1 MTMDTRDHLP
11 KDAVTA
17 AWQQPGSLE
26 NAFVVQ
32 GNPAGLEA
40 LAKLLTKLARE
51 HNGAKVKI
59 DRAAGLKEGDAVLV
73 LQRMDVPLP
82 PPNPELAQTRVEVPD
97 EGDSVA
103 WLTIPDAARDAAAQI
118 LVNQAG
124 YTTLQARETVGR
136 RHVGLRMGLALAN
149 RLRDLLRKAGVE
161 VELFHSA

>member
-1 MTMDTRDHLP
+1 MDIRDAFP

-26 NAFVVQ
+26 TAFVVQ

-40 LAKLLTKLARE
+40 LAKVLTKLAKER
-51 HNGAKVKI
+51 NGAKVKL
-59 DRAAGLKEGDAVLV
+59 DRAAGIREGDATLV
-73 LQRMDVPLP
+73 LQRMDIPLP
-82 PPNPELAQTRVEVPD
+82 PANPELAQTRVEVPD
-97 EGDSVA
+97 EGDTVA
-103 WLTIPDAARDAAAQI
+103 WLTIPDQARDGAAQL

-124 YTTLQARETVGR
+124 YTTLQARDTVSR
-136 RHVGLRMGLALAN
+136 RHVGLRMGLAMAN